1 MVPVPFA
8 PAGRVL
14 AKRNMGPHLVLM
26 GGVWRKDP
34 AKVLRVE
41 RDEMILHPGRAAL
54 NGRANDAL
62 ELFIS
67 SFASIGRA

>member
-1 MVPVPFA
+1 
-8 PAGRVL
+8 
-14 AKRNMGPHLVLM
+14 MGSHLVLM

-41 RDEMILHPGRAAL
+41 RDEMILQPGRAAL

-67 SFASIGRA
+67 SFY